1 MTPKNYFELIGVF
14 KEIIKRRLGYFKYIF
29 LGVAIVFFGL
39 YVYSARADVWRVIS
53 SANFTC
59 LILACLAWVPVHLVS
74 PAFTYMA
81 IRGVGHDFHYVQALD
96 IHASY
101 IPAKFL
107 PGGVWHSI
115 ARATILHNLGLG
127 RKKITTVFFLEN
139 LMAPVVSISFGAGIL
154 LSISEGGLATPLLLL
169 SFSGAIAA
177 LFAASYSLTR
187 VEQIFECN
195 VSPRLYVDL
204 FLVTTVFWI
213 LSSISFLFFLDAF
226 SSDLLGSSWLQVVGV
241 YLYSW
246 GVGFL
251 AIFAPQGVGVFEVVA
266 ANLLNSNF
274 PIQGLIVVLVL
285 FRLVTALADLLFWLI
300 WLFVRKVIRERSAMG
315 RHLLPK

>member
-1 MTPKNYFELIGVF
+1 
-14 KEIIKRRLGYFKYIF
+14 
-29 LGVAIVFFGL
+29 
-39 YVYSARADVWRVIS
+39 
-53 SANFTC
+53 
-59 LILACLAWVPVHLVS
+59 
-74 PAFTYMA
+74 
-81 IRGVGHDFHYVQALD
+81 
-96 IHASY
+96 
-101 IPAKFL
+101 
-107 PGGVWHSI
+107 
-115 ARATILHNLGLG
+115 
-127 RKKITTVFFLEN
+127 
-139 LMAPVVSISFGAGIL
+139 MAPVVSISFGAGIL